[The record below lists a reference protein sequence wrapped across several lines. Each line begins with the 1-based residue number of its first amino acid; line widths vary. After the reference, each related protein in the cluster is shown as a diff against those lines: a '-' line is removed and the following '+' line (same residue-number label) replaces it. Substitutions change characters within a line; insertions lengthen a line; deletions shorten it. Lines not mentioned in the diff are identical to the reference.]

1 MSIITACFSAPS
13 PITSNKGIIRLSF
26 QIGCSKISNYQHC
39 KTATFLS
46 RLTDQA
52 RPQALSPVRKRGQA
66 VTAVRKSAASSSFLF
81 PVPVLR
87 SLPSDFSCLWVSGY
101 DGFHEPAFKMAGE
114 AKKFDVVVVGSCM
127 TDLVRLA

>member
-1 MSIITACFSAPS
+1 M
-13 PITSNKGIIRLSF
+13 
-26 QIGCSKISNYQHC
+26 
-39 KTATFLS
+39 
-46 RLTDQA
+46 
-52 RPQALSPVRKRGQA
+52 
-66 VTAVRKSAASSSFLF
+66 TAVRKSAASRSSFIL

-87 SLPSDFSCLWVSGY
+87 SLSSDFSCLWVSGY